1 MKKSILI
8 LVLMGTI
15 FTSCKTAQQKENAAK
30 NNIAEAKQDLAD
42 TKANNAAEWKSY
54 KASAQIKIAD
64 NKKQIGVLKDKM
76 NQPGNTFDGM
86 YRNRIEKLEAK
97 NMDLEKKLI
106 GYDGNA
112 TQWETFKGN
121 FNRDMDEIG
130 NNIKDL
136 FN

>member
-8 LVLMGTI
+8 LALIGTI

-30 NNIAEAKQDLAD
+30 TNVVEAKQDLAD
-42 TKANNAAEWKSY
+42 TRADNAAEWKSY

-64 NKKQIGVLKDKM
+64 NKKQITVLKDKM
-76 NQPGNTFDGM
+76 NKPGNTFDGM

-97 NMDLEKKLI
+97 NMDLEKKLN

-121 FNRDMDEIG
+121 FNRDMNEVG
-130 NNIKDL
+130 ENIKDL